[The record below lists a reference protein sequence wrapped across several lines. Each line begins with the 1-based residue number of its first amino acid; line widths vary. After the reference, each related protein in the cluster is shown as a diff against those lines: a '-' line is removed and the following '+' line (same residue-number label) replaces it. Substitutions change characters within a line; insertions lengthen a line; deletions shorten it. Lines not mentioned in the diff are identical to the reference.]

1 MVLSVLI
8 SLLLAGVLLVLSVI
22 DIRTHRLPDVLTL
35 PLIAIG
41 LSLGFWADPG
51 LASAVRLVGAAL
63 GYFVLWALSRLFLRL
78 RGYHGLGLGD
88 AKLLAAAG
96 AWLGPFALAPLMLV
110 ASASALLSIGG
121 LALAGRRFT
130 SRTAIPFGPFLS
142 LGFFALWS
150 AHVAGWSFP

>member
-22 DIRTHRLPDVLTL
+22 DIRTHRLPDILTL

-41 LSLGFWADPG
+41 LSLGFGVDPG
-51 LASAVRLVGAAL
+51 LAFEVRLVGAAL
-63 GYFVLWALSRLFLRL
+63 GHFVLWALSRLFRRL

-96 AWLGPFALAPLMLV
+96 AYR
-110 ASASALLSIGG
+110 
-121 LALAGRRFT
+121 AG
-130 SRTAIPFGPFLS
+130 
-142 LGFFALWS
+142 
-150 AHVAGWSFP
+150 